1 MNSFDEMS
9 RLFREMD
16 RAFDRFRSARLHEFT
31 TPGHGRG
38 LESDGRVSDSDR
50 RSSESEADRTALESD
65 ETAVDGTGVAFRSHW
80 PAFGTGTWAGI
91 GTSTGAAMGE
101 AATLEDEGDAYV
113 FVMDLAGFETDAI
126 DLGYDDGVLTIAAR
140 ADVEDGSDAY
150 RSVRSR
156 RVARRIP
163 IPTEIVA
170 DEITATYRNG
180 VLEVR
185 LPMAEGGDDGHRIEI
200 E

>member
-16 RAFDRFRSARLHEFT
+16 RAFDQFRSAWLHEFT
-31 TPGHGRG
+31 TPGRG
-38 LESDGRVSDSDR
+38 LESDGRPSHT
-50 RSSESEADRTALESD
+50 DRTALESD
-65 ETAVDGTGVAFRSHW
+65 ATAVTGTGAAFRS
-80 PAFGTGTWAGI
+80 PRPVFGTGAWSDI
-91 GTSTGAAMGE
+91 GTGAAMGE

-113 FVMDLAGFETDAI
+113 FVMDLPGFETDAI
-126 DLGYDDGVLTIAAR
+126 DLGYDDGVLTIDAR
-140 ADVEDGSDAY
+140 ADVEDGSETH

-156 RVARRIP
+156 RIARRVP
-163 IPTEIVA
+163 VPTEIVA
-170 DEITATYRNG
+170 DEITATYHNG

-185 LPMAEGGDDGHRIEI
+185 LPAAEGGDDGGHRIEI